1 MTPNEVGAGER
12 PKETG
17 ISVDNVF
24 PISSSVDG
32 FFKLW
37 LKFMKPY
44 HNLTE
49 REQDVTAAFLRNRY
63 YLSTKI
69 SDPKILNQVLFSEQT
84 KKKIMA
90 ETNLSVAH
98 FQVIMGKL
106 RKVGVIENNT
116 LNQKLIPFLKPGAK
130 DFKLLLLFRLEDEGE
145 ESV

>member
-1 MTPNEVGAGER
+1 MTPEV
-12 PKETG
+12 T
-17 ISVDNVF
+17 VDNVI
-24 PISSSVDG
+24 PLRSSLDD
-32 FFKLW
+32 FFRLW
-37 LKFMKPY
+37 LKCIRFL

-69 SDPKILNQVLFSEQT
+69 NDQKILNQVLFSEQT

-106 RKVGVIENNT
+106 RKAGVIKDNT
-116 LNQKLIPFLKPGAK
+116 LNPKIVPTLSPEAK
-130 DFKLLLLFRLEDEGE
+130 DFKLLLFFEIDDAGK

>member
-1 MTPNEVGAGER
+1 MTPEV
-12 PKETG
+12 T
-17 ISVDNVF
+17 VDNVI
-24 PISSSVDG
+24 PLQSSLDD

-37 LKFMKPY
+37 LKCIKFL

-69 SDPKILNQVLFSEQT
+69 NDQKILNQVLFSEQT
-84 KKKIMA
+84 KKKIMT

-106 RKVGVIENNT
+106 RKAGVIKDNT
-116 LNQKLIPFLKPGAK
+116 LNPKIIPTLNPGAK
-130 DFKLLLLFRLEDEGE
+130 DFKLLLFFEINDAGK

>member
-1 MTPNEVGAGER
+1 MTPEV
-12 PKETG
+12 T
-17 ISVDNVF
+17 VDNVI
-24 PISSSVDG
+24 PLQSSLDD

-37 LKFMKPY
+37 LKCIKFL

-69 SDPKILNQVLFSEQT
+69 NDQKILNQVLFSEQT

-106 RKVGVIENNT
+106 RKAGVIKDNT
-116 LNQKLIPFLKPGAK
+116 LNPKIIPTLNPGAK
-130 DFKLLLLFRLEDEGE
+130 DFKLLLFFEIDDAGK

>member
-1 MTPNEVGAGER
+1 MNPE
-12 PKETG
+12 
-17 ISVDNVF
+17 IDIDNLI
-24 PISSSVDG
+24 PLKASLDS

-37 LKFMKPY
+37 LKCIKFL

-69 SDPKILNQVLFSEQT
+69 GDQKILNQVLFSEQT

-90 ETNLSVAH
+90 ETNLSMAH

-106 RKVGVIENNT
+106 RKAGVIKDNE
-116 LNQKLIPFLKPGAK
+116 LNSKIIPTLKPGAK
-130 DFKLLLLFRLEDEGE
+130 DFKLLLFFEIEDAGK
-145 ESV
+145 ESVQ

>member
-1 MTPNEVGAGER
+1 MTPEV
-12 PKETG
+12 T
-17 ISVDNVF
+17 VDNVI
-24 PISSSVDG
+24 PLQSSLDD

-37 LKFMKPY
+37 LKCIKFL

-69 SDPKILNQVLFSEQT
+69 NDQKILNQVLFSEQT

-106 RKVGVIENNT
+106 RKAGVIKDNT
-116 LNQKLIPFLKPGAK
+116 LNPKIIPTLNPGAK
-130 DFKLLLLFRLEDEGE
+130 DFKLLLFFEINDAGK